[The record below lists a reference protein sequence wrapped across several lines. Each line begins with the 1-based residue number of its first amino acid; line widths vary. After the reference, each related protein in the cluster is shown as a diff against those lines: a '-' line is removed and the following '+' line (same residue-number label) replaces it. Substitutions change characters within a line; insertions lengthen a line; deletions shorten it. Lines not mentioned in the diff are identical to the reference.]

1 MQTLEF
7 SGRIDGPFA
16 AGRSVPNPIYCQG
29 LSAARRRGTY
39 LVIAEV
45 NAALAWL
52 HILAAIGW
60 MGTAMFLVMVLTP
73 SMRALS
79 PSSRRDLILKL
90 FPRFIRYVTVFA
102 TLTLVAGILLAFG
115 HAGSSLESL
124 SPTTT
129 WGLMITVGASLALVA
144 YALALGVG
152 LRSARK
158 IVRILNAQQDPQ
170 QAPPPEILQLQG
182 RMRMTATTVMILLML
197 SLVFMVAASR
207 LPQL

>member
-1 MQTLEF
+1 M
-7 SGRIDGPFA
+7 
-16 AGRSVPNPIYCQG
+16 V
-29 LSAARRRGTY
+29 
-39 LVIAEV
+39 VAEL

-170 QAPPPEILQLQG
+170 QAPPPEIAQLQG
-182 RMRMTATTVMILLML
+182 RMRVTATTVIILLML

>member
-1 MQTLEF
+1 
-7 SGRIDGPFA
+7 
-16 AGRSVPNPIYCQG
+16 
-29 LSAARRRGTY
+29 
-39 LVIAEV
+39 
-45 NAALAWL
+45 
-52 HILAAIGW
+52 
-60 MGTAMFLVMVLTP
+60 MFLVMVLTP

-182 RMRMTATTVMILLML
+182 RMRMTATTVIILLML

-207 LPQL
+207 L

>member
-1 MQTLEF
+1 
-7 SGRIDGPFA
+7 
-16 AGRSVPNPIYCQG
+16 
-29 LSAARRRGTY
+29 
-39 LVIAEV
+39 LVIPEV

-73 SMRALS
+73 SMRGLS

-170 QAPPPEILQLQG
+170 QAPPPEIAQLQG
-182 RMRMTATTVMILLML
+182 RMRMTATTVIILLML

>member
-1 MQTLEF
+1 M
-7 SGRIDGPFA
+7 
-16 AGRSVPNPIYCQG
+16 
-29 LSAARRRGTY
+29 
-39 LVIAEV
+39 VIAEV
-45 NAALAWL
+45 NAVLAWL

-73 SMRALS
+73 SMRRLS

-102 TLTLVAGILLAFG
+102 TLTLVAGILLAFAY
-115 HAGSSLESL
+115 AGSNLESL
-124 SPTTT
+124 SPTTR
-129 WGLMITVGASLALVA
+129 WGFMITVGASLALVA
-144 YALALGVG
+144 YALALGLG

-158 IVRILNAQQDPQ
+158 IVKILNTQQDPQ
-170 QAPPPEILQLQG
+170 RTPPPEIMKLQV
-182 RMRMTATTVMILLML
+182 RMRLTATTVMILLML

>member
-1 MQTLEF
+1 
-7 SGRIDGPFA
+7 
-16 AGRSVPNPIYCQG
+16 V
-29 LSAARRRGTY
+29 GTY
-39 LVIAEV
+39 LVITEV

-73 SMRALS
+73 SMRGLS

-102 TLTLVAGILLAFG
+102 TLTLVAGILLAFAY
-115 HAGSSLESL
+115 AGSSLEWL
-124 SPTTT
+124 SPATTR
-129 WGLMITVGASLALVA
+129 GLRITVGASLGLVA
-144 YALALGVG
+144 YALALGLG

-158 IVRILNAQQDPQ
+158 IVKILSTEQDPQ
-170 QAPPPEILQLQG
+170 QAPPPEIMQLQG
-182 RMRMTATTVMILLML
+182 RMRLTATTVIVLLML

-207 LPQL
+207 L

>member
-1 MQTLEF
+1 
-7 SGRIDGPFA
+7 
-16 AGRSVPNPIYCQG
+16 
-29 LSAARRRGTY
+29 
-39 LVIAEV
+39 
-45 NAALAWL
+45 
-52 HILAAIGW
+52 
-60 MGTAMFLVMVLTP
+60 MFLVMVLTP

-170 QAPPPEILQLQG
+170 QAPPPEIAQLQG
-182 RMRMTATTVMILLML
+182 RMRVTATTVIILLML